1 MKCKENFIYF
11 TIKLKGIGGKI
22 MERIS
27 LSNVGD
33 TKFQKLLG
41 HNPEILH
48 SWSTLENTLYNK
60 GTLSAE
66 LKEQVRRTLA
76 YGNECPYCMA
86 KGRPDNMQKVEEI
99 SVAVTFAHTFVYDK
113 QAIDDTM
120 FQVLKQYWT
129 EKEIV
134 ELCAYICFITA
145 SQQLGFLFQLQPKE
159 GENDE

>member
-66 LKEQVRRTLA
+66 QGTSEK
-76 YGNECPYCMA
+76 N
-86 KGRPDNMQKVEEI
+86 I
-99 SVAVTFAHTFVYDK
+99 SVREMNARTVW
-113 QAIDDTM
+113 QREGLM
-120 FQVLKQYWT
+120 
-129 EKEIV
+129 
-134 ELCAYICFITA
+134 IC
-145 SQQLGFLFQLQPKE
+145 KR
-159 GENDE
+159 